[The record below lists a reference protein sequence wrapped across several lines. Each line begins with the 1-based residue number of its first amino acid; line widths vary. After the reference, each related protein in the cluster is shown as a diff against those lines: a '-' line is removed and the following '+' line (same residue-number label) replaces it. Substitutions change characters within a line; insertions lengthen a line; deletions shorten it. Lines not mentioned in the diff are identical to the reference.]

1 MNGPTQTLTCPKCGG
16 QMRSYERNGV
26 TVDQCTECRGIFLD
40 RGELER
46 LVDAENSHY
55 EREYS
60 DRDRGRGYEDR
71 PPRDY
76 DDKHRGQKP
85 KKSKKKSFLENLME
99 GIGE

>member
-60 DRDRGRGYEDR
+60 DRDRDRGYEDR
-71 PPRDY
+71 PPRDS
-76 DDKHRGQKP
+76 DDKRGHKP

-99 GIGE
+99 GMGE